1 MTVTRRTQSGMTLV
15 ELLIA
20 VAIGAIVLAAL
31 GSIVT
36 LGLQAQITGRQQNE
50 LVYQGRFALERMVDR
65 ARSLAPKLLTAP
77 AANTTG
83 NWFAPAGCVGAACVM
98 YCRNGG
104 NQLIETTTA
113 DALCAGTTVIAS
125 NVTAFS
131 ATVFAGVGPV
141 DRPIGTLSFTLT
153 HSDAPQPITLTSSVR
168 LGGGTL

>member
-1 MTVTRRTQSGMTLV
+1 MTLV

-20 VAIGAIVLAAL
+20 VALSTIVFAAL
-31 GSIVT
+31 GSVVL
-36 LGLQAQITGRQQNE
+36 LGLEAQVTGRQQNE
-50 LVYQGRFALERMVDR
+50 ITYQGRFALERMVDR
-65 ARSLAPKLLTAP
+65 ARSVAPKQLTTP

-98 YCRNGG
+98 FCRNAG

-113 DALCAGTTVIAS
+113 DVTCTGTTVIAS

-131 ATVFAGVGPV
+131 AALIASVGPV
-141 DRPIGTLSFTLT
+141 DRPTGSLTLTLT
-153 HSDAPQPITLTSSVR
+153 HSDAPQPVTLTSSAR

>member
-1 MTVTRRTQSGMTLV
+1 MTLV

-20 VAIGAIVLAAL
+20 VALGAIVLSAL
-31 GSIVT
+31 GSIVS
-36 LGLQAQITGRQQNE
+36 LGLRAQVTGRQQNE

-83 NWFAPAGCVGAACVM
+83 DWFAPAGCVGAACVM
-98 YCRNGG
+98 YCRNAG

-113 DALCAGTTVIAS
+113 DVACAGTTVIAS

-131 ATVFAGVGPV
+131 AALVASVGPV
-141 DRPIGTLSFTLT
+141 DRPIGSLSLTLT
-153 HSDAPQPITLTSSVR
+153 HSDAPQAITLTSSVR